1 MPRRVKELSAKQVR
15 DLSEIGYHSVGG
27 VAGLKLQIASE
38 TSRSWILRTM
48 FGIKRKEYGLGSF
61 PEVSLAMAREKA
73 REYKDKIRQGIDP
86 LAEKKAARL
95 QLIKEQNRFV
105 TFEQLADDAFKVKQQ
120 EFRNPKHASQ
130 WITTLKTYAFPII
143 GKLPVDEIEAADV
156 LKVLEPIWSTKT
168 ETATRVR
175 QRMASVFDHAQASG
189 LRTKPNPAAWKGC
202 LQPLLPAPEKL
213 KKKQGRA
220 NNHHP
225 ALPISEMQRFM
236 TELRKRTGDG
246 ARALEFAI
254 LTAARSGEIIGARWD
269 EIDLKEKVWRLTAER
284 MKADKPHTVPLS
296 KAAVSILESMPRKGQ
311 LIFQTPKGGELSNGA
326 MLATLKRMHNDD
338 IEKKGAGFTDA
349 VSGRI
354 ATPHGFRSTF
364 KDWTRQKGRF
374 PDEWS
379 ELALAHVNSDQT
391 RAAYARNELLEER
404 AEMMQ
409 AWAEF
414 CGGEFSE
421 SSKVVKLRGRG

>member
-1 MPRRVKELSAKQVR
+1 MPKRIDELSAKQVR
-15 DLSEIGYHSVGG
+15 DLSKIGYHSVGG

-38 TSRSWILRTM
+38 TARSWILRTKI
-48 FGIKRKEYGLGSF
+48 GSKRREIGLGGF
-61 PEVSLAMAREKA
+61 PEVTLSMARDKA
-73 REYKDKIRQGIDP
+73 REIKEQIRQGIDP
-86 LAEKKAARL
+86 VAEKRAARL
-95 QLIKEQNRFV
+95 ALIKEQNRFA

-130 WITTLKTYAFPII
+130 WITTLQTYAFPFI
-143 GKLPVDEIEAADV
+143 GKLPIDEIEAADV

-236 TELRKRTGDG
+236 QELRSRSGDG

-254 LTAARSGEIIGARWD
+254 LTAGRSGEVIGACWD
-269 EIDLKEKVWRLTAER
+269 EIDLKDKVWRLTAER

-296 KAAVSILESMPRKGQ
+296 DAAVSLLEAIQRNGQ

-338 IEKKGAGFTDA
+338 IEKGGAGFADSL
-349 VSGRI
+349 SGRI

-409 AWAEF
+409 AWAVF
-414 CGGEFSE
+414 CGGEVQAE
-421 SSKVVKLRGRG
+421 NVVKFGGAQK

>member
-15 DLSEIGYHSVGG
+15 DLSKIGYHSVGG

-38 TSRSWILRTM
+38 TARSWILRTM
-48 FGIKRKEYGLGSF
+48 IGSKRREIGLGGF
-61 PEVSLAMAREKA
+61 PEVTLSMARDKA
-73 REYKDKIRQGIDP
+73 REIKEQIRQGLDP
-86 LAEKKAARL
+86 VAEKKAVRL
-95 QLIKEQNRFV
+95 ALIKEQNRSA
-105 TFEQLADDAFKVKQQ
+105 TFEQLAADAFNVKQQ

-130 WITTLKTYAFPII
+130 WITTLQTYAFPVI

-175 QRMASVFDHAQASG
+175 QRMASVFDHALASG

-225 ALPISEMQRFM
+225 ALPIDQMQRFM
-236 TELRKRTGDG
+236 QELRAREGNG

-254 LTAARSGEIIGARWD
+254 LTAGRSGEVIGARWD

-284 MKADKPHTVPLS
+284 MKADKAHTVPLS
-296 KAAVSILESMPRKGQ
+296 DAAVSLLEAMPRNGQ
-311 LIFQTPKGGELSNGA
+311 LIFQTPKGGELSNAA
-326 MLATLKRMHNDD
+326 MLATVKRLHADD
-338 IEKKGAGFTDA
+338 IEKGGKGFTDPTA
-349 VSGRI
+349 GRI

-364 KDWTRQKGRF
+364 KDWTRQKARF

-409 AWAEF
+409 AWADSFE
-414 CGGEFSE
+414 SE
-421 SSKVVKLRGRG
+421 PARKVVQLRARK